1 MFIQSTAASQDEMVE
16 IEIRREELLV
26 SVEGTAAQACAPI
39 ESFDE
44 LGVLPDFVVQALTDS
59 GRHTPMPIQAQ
70 ALPIIMAGHDLIGIA
85 KTGSGKTLAFLLPA
99 IVHMEAQKPLDK
111 EDATPITLIVA
122 PTRELVAQIA
132 EEAGKLTACSQTGRH
147 GPRGLWAQ
155 EVYGGKQRQQQL
167 TKAHGA
173 ALIAATPGRLA
184 DFVNS
189 GDMSLDR
196 VTFFVL
202 DEADRMLD
210 LGFQDDIL
218 NFSGRMRADRQTLF
232 FSATWPQA
240 VQDLATNLC
249 LNSKQP
255 IIIRVGQSD
264 DGAGATRTDIHQK
277 VVVFDEYDW
286 SNREEAKKTLLYGH
300 LREVL
305 QDESNK
311 ALVFVG
317 SKTLADELAH
327 TLAGEG
333 FKTDSMHGGRKQW
346 DRDEVLARFK
356 ADEFRLLVATDVMGR
371 GLDIPSITHV
381 VVFDMGDIDDYVH
394 RIGRTAR
401 GNTGL
406 PGHALTLFE
415 YNKKWPEL
423 AEGLVKVLERS
434 GQEVPDDLRNI
445 AEEVAKGERETVDRH
460 TAVSKPNKTAM
471 ARVANAERQFDSAGK
486 PICKYF
492 LEKCCTKADW
502 CEFSH
507 GDSGSTTSAT
517 EKRPCKFFQEG
528 NCNKGDSCW
537 YAHDLSG
544 AVNPWG
550 LL

>member
-1 MFIQSTAASQDEMVE
+1 MQSTDACQDLMAALN
-16 IEIRREELLV
+16 IEVRRQELLV
-26 SVEGTAAQACAPI
+26 AVEGAAAQACAPI
-39 ESFDE
+39 AGFNEVD
-44 LGVLPDFVVQALTDS
+44 VLPDYVMQALKDS
-59 GRHTPMPIQAQ
+59 GRDTPMPIQAQ
-70 ALPIIMAGHDLIGIA
+70 ALPLILAGHDLIGIA

-99 IVHMEAQKPLDK
+99 MVHIEAQKPLAKD
-111 EDATPITLIVA
+111 DVTPIALVLA

-132 EEAGKLTACSQTGRH
+132 EEAGKLTASSEHGRH
-147 GPRGLWAQ
+147 GPRGIWAQ
-155 EVYGGKQRQQQL
+155 EVYGGKQRHTQL
-167 TKAHGA
+167 AKAHGA

-210 LGFQDDIL
+210 LGFQSDIE
-218 NFSGRMRADRQTLF
+218 NFSGRIRADRHTLF

-240 VQDLATNLC
+240 VQELATNLC
-249 LNSKQP
+249 LNSQQP
-255 IIIRVGQSD
+255 IILRVGQND
-264 DGAGATRTDIHQK
+264 DGAGATRADIYQK

-286 SNREEAKKTLLYGH
+286 TKREDEKKAFLYSH

-305 QDESNK
+305 KDKSNK
-311 ALVFVG
+311 ILVFVG
-317 SKTLADELAH
+317 SKTLADELAY

-333 FKTDSMHGGRKQW
+333 FETDSMHGGRKQW

-356 ADEFRLLVATDVMGR
+356 RDEFRLLVATDVMGR

-394 RIGRTAR
+394 RIGRTCR
-401 GNTGL
+401 GNAGL

-434 GQEVPDDLRNI
+434 GQEVPDGLRKI
-445 AEEVAKGERETVDRH
+445 AEEVAKGTRDVVDRH
-460 TAVSKPNKTAM
+460 NYIAKPTKTQM
-471 ARVANAERQFDSAGK
+471 ARIATAERQFDSAGK
-486 PICKYF
+486 PICNYF

-507 GDSGSTTSAT
+507 GDGQPGGNN
-517 EKRPCKFFQEG
+517 KKKPCKFFQEG
-528 NCNKGDSCW
+528 HCNKGESCW
-537 YAHDLSG
+537 FAHE
-544 AVNPWG
+544 
-550 LL
+550 